1 MKRGVA
7 DLGISLDEKQLAQF
21 ERHHSE
27 LVDWNSRVNLTT
39 VTGWEEVQSRHYLDS
54 LTVVLGLPERIL
66 ESGRFADV
74 GSGAGLPGIPLKI
87 AFPRMTGVL
96 IESVGKKARFLDHVV
111 NALGLDGLEV
121 QCRRAEDLAH
131 DPAYRETFDLVVS
144 RAVSPAPAM
153 AELTLPFCRKSGLSI
168 LHKTRSAQDEIEAA
182 ATAIAAMGGVTKS
195 VIDVSVA
202 GVSDSRT
209 LVVLEKV
216 ADTPDRYPRRPGM
229 PAKRPL

>member
-1 MKRGVA
+1 
-7 DLGISLDEKQLAQF
+7 
-21 ERHHSE
+21 
-27 LVDWNSRVNLTT
+27 
-39 VTGWEEVQSRHYLDS
+39 
-54 LTVVLGLPERIL
+54 
-66 ESGRFADV
+66 
-74 GSGAGLPGIPLKI
+74 
-87 AFPRMTGVL
+87 
-96 IESVGKKARFLDHVV
+96 
-111 NALGLDGLEV
+111 
-121 QCRRAEDLAH
+121 
-131 DPAYRETFDLVVS
+131 
-144 RAVSPAPAM
+144 M
-153 AELTLPFCRKSGLSI
+153 AELTLPFCRKGGLSI